1 MNLQEIRLKQ
11 ILNYDALKKLF
22 GHFSVV
28 SGLDVVLYDREGNEE
43 LAVRRDKSLCSLVSD
58 KSHCRDAIRYGGE
71 KAQELGEPYIYQT
84 ACGLVM
90 CASAVVFDGARIGS
104 IQIGPAVLWDADDF
118 ARKEFETRLAEF
130 GIQPGEIDIEGIVRL
145 ECVNMTSAAAMLSV
159 LVDYLCSQE
168 RKYLEQRV
176 EMTKFNAMR
185 EAAIAEMEFAGKR
198 ETIRSYPLELEKE
211 LIAYVHLGDKARARG
226 IINRFLN
233 EIFSYASGD
242 LEIIKA
248 KLYEFT
254 AFLSRSAVEAGAPI
268 GDLTE
273 IVKKSSRFML
283 ERVDFA
289 ELCAGTV
296 EILDDFIDVVYK
308 TRNERPTSRHLAK
321 AIEYLDEHFCEDVTL
336 ETLAKNV
343 FVSAYYLSHLFR
355 DEMNTTFSDYLAKKR
370 VEEAKR
376 FLKSG
381 MTVEQASA
389 RAGFKDSNY
398 FTKIFKKYVGITPSR
413 YRRGY

>member
-11 ILNYDALKKLF
+11 ILNYGALEKLF
-22 GHFSVV
+22 RHFSVV
-28 SGLDVVLYDREGNEE
+28 SGLDVVLFDREGNEE
-43 LAVRRDKSLCSLVSD
+43 LAVRRENSVCSLVKDRSQ
-58 KSHCRDAIRYGGE
+58 CRDAIRYGGE

-104 IQIGPAVLWDADDF
+104 IQIGPAMLWEADDF
-118 ARKEFETRLAEF
+118 ARQEFESRLAPF
-130 GIQPGEIDIEGIVRL
+130 GIRPEEIDFGRIVRL

-159 LVDYLCSQE
+159 LVNYLCAQE

-176 EMTKFNAMR
+176 EMSKFGAMR
-185 EAAIAEMEFAGKR
+185 EAALAEMEFAGKR
-198 ETIRSYPLELEKE
+198 EVMRYPLELEKE
-211 LIAYVHLGDKARARG
+211 LIAYVHLGDKTRARG
-226 IINRFLN
+226 IINEFLN

-254 AFLSRSAVEAGAPI
+254 AFLSRAAVEAGAPI
-268 GDLTE
+268 GDLTG
-273 IVKKSSRFML
+273 IVKKSSRLML
-283 ERVDFA
+283 DRVDFPD
-289 ELCAGTV
+289 LCASTV
-296 EILDDFIDVVYK
+296 EILDDFIDVVYRS
-308 TRNERPTSRHLAK
+308 RNERPTSRHLAA
-321 AIEYLDEHFCEDVTL
+321 AIEYLDEHFAEDVTL
-336 ETLAKNV
+336 DVLAKHV

-355 DEMNTTFSDYLAKKR
+355 EEMNTTFSDYLAKKR
-370 VEEAKR
+370 VDESRKL
-376 FLKSG
+376 LKAG
-381 MTVEQASA
+381 MSVERAA
-389 RAGFKDSNY
+389 ERAGFRDSNY